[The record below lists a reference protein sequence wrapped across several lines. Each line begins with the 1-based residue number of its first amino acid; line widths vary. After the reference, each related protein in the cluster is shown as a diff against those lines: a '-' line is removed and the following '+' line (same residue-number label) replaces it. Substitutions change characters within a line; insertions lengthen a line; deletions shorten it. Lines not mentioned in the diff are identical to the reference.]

1 MAQEGR
7 LQRVR
12 AYLEGKGWEY
22 EYHEG
27 DGCGSVDF
35 SYRGV
40 PYHIWEFDEGG
51 TRGVETNL
59 QHGGRQEE
67 VLGDYE
73 ASLIEM
79 LESWK

>member
-22 EYHEG
+22 EYQEE
-27 DGCGSVDF
+27 DGCGSIDF
-35 SYRGV
+35 SFRGG